1 MFHPSVRARP
11 APLSVCKEQ
20 GDDMALRGQETLG
33 VRRVLPFPRRY
44 RQRGLR
50 RLGVG
55 RDPRLQTRARRGCV
69 FPMDRLADN
78 AAYIL

>member
-1 MFHPSVRARP
+1 MFHPLVWARP
-11 APLSVCKEQ
+11 APLSVCKKR
-20 GDDMALRGQETLG
+20 GDDMTPRGRETLG
-33 VRRVLPFPRRY
+33 VRHALPFPRRY

-50 RLGVG
+50 RVE